1 MRRLILNIHLFI
13 ALIAGAF
20 IVLLGATGGVLAFEP
35 ELDRLRHPYL
45 SYVAPGGKVLSLR
58 EIGDAVS
65 RKSGGEPIV
74 AYMPAV
80 SPELSSQVVLPS
92 GIVCVNQYTGEVL
105 GARTRGQTFLGLARA
120 LHVRL
125 AGGSAGREIM
135 KWSGVAILFSLA
147 SGLYLWWPGKR
158 VRIRGCWRSRG
169 FWFDLHNAIGILS
182 FLPLVV
188 LALTA
193 TVIGFEDQ
201 AKPLLEKPLY
211 TRI

>member
-1 MRRLILNIHLFI
+1 LHLSRSWI
-13 ALIAGAF
+13 ASGIPIF
-20 IVLLGATGGVLAFEP
+20 PTSHPATRCSRSAKSAMLF
-35 ELDRLRHPYL
+35 
-45 SYVAPGGKVLSLR
+45 
-58 EIGDAVS
+58 S

-80 SPELSSQVVLPS
+80 LPELSSQVVLPS
-92 GIVCVNQYTGEVL
+92 GIVCVNQYTGKVL
-105 GARTRGQTFLGLARA
+105 GARSRGQTFLGLARA
-120 LHVRL
+120 LHVRP

-135 KWSGVAILFSLA
+135 KWSGGAILLSLA

-158 VRIRGCWRSRG
+158 VRIRGGWRSRG

-193 TVIGFEDQ
+193 RRSLCW
-201 AKPLLEKPLY
+201 KN
-211 TRI
+211 